1 MMSTEG
7 KEAIIWIQ
15 SRAAVERGQS
25 QAWLRKRV
33 NEVRKD
39 LGLPTRHGELMVSLR
54 ESTAAFQ
61 RSMERMMR
69 SLGERRP

>member
-39 LGLPTRHGELMVSLR
+39 LGLPTRQQEMMLSLQ
-54 ESTAAFQ
+54 ESIAALG
-61 RSMERMMR
+61 RMMGR
-69 SLGERRP
+69 TKKSLEKRP